1 MKVLFLCT
9 ENSARSL
16 MAEVLLK
23 HHGKGKYEV
32 YSAGT
37 EPSGAD
43 PRTLAAIEHFGLNAD
58 GLKSQHIDEFANMHF
73 DYVITLCHSASKECE
88 GRVNGLN
95 CLAWDISEPKSRQC
109 DNPFEKTL
117 QEINEKIQT
126 LLFEQST
133 QQPTTSSAS
142 VTPTAFYKALADE
155 TRLKTLLI
163 IAVEKEACVCEL
175 MTALDEPS
183 QPKVSRHLAQL
194 RKTGIL
200 SDRKYHQWVFYSL
213 NPTLPEWM
221 KHTITSTVINEPHF
235 IEKELAR
242 LTAMGDRPTRF
253 SNLCS

>member
-23 HHGKGKYEV
+23 HHGKGQYDV

-37 EPSGAD
+37 HPTGAD
-43 PRTLAAIEHFGLNAD
+43 PRTLAAIEHFGLNNQ
-58 GLKSQHIDEFANMHF
+58 GLASQHVDEFSNMHF
-73 DYVITLCHSASKECE
+73 DYVITLCASATKECE
-88 GRVNGLN
+88 GRVNGVN
-95 CLAWDISEPKSRQC
+95 CLAWDIAEPKSRQC
-109 DNPFEKTL
+109 DHPFEKTL
-117 QEINEKIQT
+117 QEINEKIQS
-126 LLFEQST
+126 LFIENAT
-133 QQPTTSSAS
+133 QTPATIH
-142 VTPTAFYKALADE
+142 PTAFYKALADE

-175 MTALDEPS
+175 MTALDESS

-194 RKTGIL
+194 RKIGIL

-221 KHTITSTVINEPHF
+221 KHVITSTVINEPSF
-235 IEKELAR
+235 IEKELSR
-242 LTAMGDRPTRF
+242 LNAMGDRPTRF
-253 SNLCS
+253 ANLCN

>member
-23 HHGKGKYEV
+23 HHGKGQYEV

-37 EPSGAD
+37 EPSGVD
-43 PRTLAAIEHFGLNAD
+43 PRTLTAIGHFGLNTE
-58 GLKSQHIDEFANMHF
+58 GLNSQHIDEFTHMHF
-73 DYVITLCHSASKECE
+73 DYVITLCSSATKECE
-88 GRVNGLN
+88 GRVNGVN
-95 CLAWDISEPKSRQC
+95 CLAWDIKEPKTRSG

-117 QEINEKIQT
+117 QEINEKIQS
-126 LLFEQST
+126 LLLERAP
-133 QQPTTSSAS
+133 QPPAT
-142 VTPTAFYKALADE
+142 VDPTAFFKAMADE

-194 RKTGIL
+194 RKVGIL

-221 KHTITSTVINEPHF
+221 KHTITSTVINEPRF
-235 IEKELAR
+235 IEQQLAR
-242 LTAMGDRPTRF
+242 LNAMGDRPTRF

>member
-37 EPSGAD
+37 KPSGAD
-43 PRTLAAIEHFGLNAD
+43 PRTLAVIEHFGLKSQ
-58 GLKSQHIDEFANMHF
+58 GLESQHIDEFANMHF
-73 DYVITLCHSASKECE
+73 DYVITLCASATKECE
-88 GRVNGLN
+88 GRVNGIN
-95 CLAWDISEPKSRQC
+95 CLAWDIDEPKTRKC

-117 QEINEKIQT
+117 QEINEKIQS
-126 LLFEQST
+126 LLVDN
-133 QQPTTSSAS
+133 AS
-142 VTPTAFYKALADE
+142 QKPATVEPMAFYKALSDE
-155 TRLKTLLI
+155 TRLKALLI

-194 RKTGIL
+194 RKVGIL

-221 KHTITSTVINEPHF
+221 KHTITSTVINEPTF
-235 IEKELAR
+235 IEQELSR
-242 LTAMGDRPTRF
+242 LNTMGDRPTRY